1 MGFFAFGC
9 VSENF
14 EGVLEDGFFLQ
25 PLVELLVVELLRFF
39 GGAFGFEVCDE
50 AHGVPSYSSL
60 F

>member
-1 MGFFAFGC
+1 
-9 VSENF
+9 
-14 EGVLEDGFFLQ
+14 LQ

-39 GGAFGFEVCDE
+39 GGAFGFEVCEE